1 MQTKLHGGPY
11 GPSGQSLTGLVGM
24 TNNPEVMVVLSDGG
38 KPVSVIRALDD
49 DGDVIG
55 RGQVLLS
62 EKSTSAGARKPADD
76 AKRNFSANRYHR
88 IKQEVKVI

>member
-55 RGQVLLS
+55 RGQMLLS
-62 EKSTSAGARKPADD
+62 EKSTSAGARKPAD